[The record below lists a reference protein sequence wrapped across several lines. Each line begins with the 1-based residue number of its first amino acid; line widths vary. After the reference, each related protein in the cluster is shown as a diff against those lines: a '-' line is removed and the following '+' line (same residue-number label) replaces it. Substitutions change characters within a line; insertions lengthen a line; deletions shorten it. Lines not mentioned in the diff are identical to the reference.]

1 MGTITL
7 ISFDNKIK
15 FNFNPIALVNV
26 HNLRGTTTPSR
37 AMSKVVR
44 KIECLVKR
52 GKYNLI

>member
-1 MGTITL
+1 MGTTTL

-15 FNFNPIALVNV
+15 FNPIALVNV

-44 KIECLVKR
+44 KIGCLVKR